1 MKQIKFTSHT
11 GRYEELNDCI
21 ELVRIH
27 WSYGTSYTI
36 IYNSCGE
43 RKIRVLLSTAKIHY
57 VSPDVKI
64 SDEKGIE

>member
-21 ELVRIH
+21 D
-27 WSYGTSYTI
+27 WSYGTSYSI
-36 IYNSCGE
+36 LYNSCGE